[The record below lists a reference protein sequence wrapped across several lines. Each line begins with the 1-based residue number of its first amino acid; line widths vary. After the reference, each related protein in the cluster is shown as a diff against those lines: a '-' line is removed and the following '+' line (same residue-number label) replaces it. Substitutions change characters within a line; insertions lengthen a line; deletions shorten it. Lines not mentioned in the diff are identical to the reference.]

1 MADVR
6 SIVTVGASGLI
17 GGAVLSEC
25 RRRGFQCGGTY
36 RNVAVPGLFQFDSSS
51 PESLA
56 PLLGRM
62 QPDAVVYAGGWTW
75 VDGCET
81 QPERA
86 LRENSTE
93 PAAVARLCSQRG
105 IHFTY
110 LSTSYVFDGAEGG
123 YAEDAAPN
131 PINVYGR
138 AKLDGEMRIAEA
150 TRGDALIARVI
161 CVYGPELQR
170 KNFAYQV
177 WRALEEGRELV
188 VPTDQLGNPTSAADI
203 ARWLLMLVTQRV
215 AGIRHLPGP
224 DPGCSRPEWA
234 RQLVEAF
241 KACGVASGSGFR
253 ITEKL
258 TSELNQPAPRP
269 LRAGIIS
276 RYSFDAPTALTTVVR
291 RMVGRVDR

>member
-1 MADVR
+1 MAAVR
-6 SIVTVGASGLI
+6 SILTVGASGLI
-17 GGAVLSEC
+17 GGEVIREC
-25 RRRGFQCGGTY
+25 RRRGFECGGTY

-51 PESLA
+51 PETLE
-56 PLLGRM
+56 PLLDRM
-62 QPDAVVYAGGWTW
+62 RPDAIVYAAGWTW

-93 PAAVARLCSQRG
+93 PAAVARLCSRRG

-110 LSTSYVFDGAEGG
+110 LSTSYVFDGAEGR
-123 YAEDAAPN
+123 YAEDAATS

-138 AKLDGEMRIAEA
+138 AKLDGELRIAEA
-150 TRGDALIARVI
+150 TGGDALLARVI

-177 WRALEEGRELV
+177 WRALDEGRELV
-188 VPTDQLGNPTSAADI
+188 VPKDQLGNPTYAADI
-203 ARWLLMLVTQRV
+203 ARWLLMLVAQRV
-215 AGIRHLPGP
+215 SGIRHLPGP
-224 DPGCSRPEWA
+224 DPECSRTVWT

-241 KACGVASGSGFR
+241 QQSGVTTGSGFR
-253 ITEKL
+253 VTEKL
-258 TSELNQPAPRP
+258 TSELNQPARRP

-276 RYSFDAPTALTTVVR
+276 RYSLDAPTGLTTVVQ
-291 RMVGRVDR
+291 RMVGQGTW